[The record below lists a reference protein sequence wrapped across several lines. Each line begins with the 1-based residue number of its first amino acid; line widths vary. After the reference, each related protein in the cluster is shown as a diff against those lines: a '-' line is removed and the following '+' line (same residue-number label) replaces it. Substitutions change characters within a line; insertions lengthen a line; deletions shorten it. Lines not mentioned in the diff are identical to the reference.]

1 MNTKNNRKSKMT
13 RKIFQDTL
21 LELLRDNHISEISVK
36 GLCQAADLNRSTFYA
51 YYQNQMDILREIEE
65 STYADVHSFIMS
77 GIHPDRK
84 TESERIFV
92 QLLNY
97 IKEKQ
102 SLFLILLGQNGSA
115 DFQNKLMELTE
126 QASDVRGINPAVK
139 SSWKEIYV
147 RLYRIAGCTR
157 VIESWIRQG
166 CAQPVEEMA
175 KLLIALS
182 AE

>member
-1 MNTKNNRKSKMT
+1 MNTKNNRKSKLT
-13 RKIFQDTL
+13 RKLFQDTL

-97 IKEKQ
+97 IK
-102 SLFLILLGQNGSA
+102 
-115 DFQNKLMELTE
+115 
-126 QASDVRGINPAVK
+126 
-139 SSWKEIYV
+139 
-147 RLYRIAGCTR
+147 
-157 VIESWIRQG
+157 
-166 CAQPVEEMA
+166 
-175 KLLIALS
+175 
-182 AE
+182 